1 MLNYSN
7 LFLKYSLCS
16 IFLQIWPG
24 LVISWIDLNQLN
36 IEAANQQNQKNQKN
50 QRKFNSIE
58 LMKGFGAYT

>member
-16 IFLQIWPG
+16 IFIQIWPG

-50 QRKFNSIE
+50 
-58 LMKGFGAYT
+58 